1 MIGVATGGGGMAAL
15 KQVLARAGTEMALD
29 FGMNLIGDYIDDGCI
44 NNGWES
50 YFKSACMTGACSGMS
65 QGIMN
70 KFKGLEAAG
79 KLSCKALGNLR
90 LVADVSL
97 DALVSFATTGEVNLA
112 KLLLQNY
119 LANKLTMADPVDAA
133 TGSLYIPAVDMRLP
147 GLDGDFTVS
156 RRYESVNP
164 RAGLLGQGWTCS
176 AESFL
181 QYKGDACSV
190 LCADGHV
197 EGFHKKDGAW
207 RNDKG
212 GSGKISLA
220 YDAGQNLFVMHDI
233 VTHMSYFYGE
243 GGRIVRVEDGTG
255 HRSQYLYEDGILCGI
270 TTFTGIRIGVSVS
283 DGRLRELVDVLG
295 RTVRYEYDDRKRLVR
310 VNQNGRGITRYEYDG
325 KGRIT
330 GITDQNNKRY
340 TVNAYDSRGRVT
352 RQDYPDGTCCEISY
366 DDREGSASFY
376 YPETGGRQTAFH
388 NADGLVTRMEYQDGT
403 REEYEYDAWQNRTA
417 HRDRNGNLTRWEYAR
432 EGFLRKET
440 DAGGLETVREY
451 DGGGHVVSET
461 DNAGG
466 CIRYAYDKCHRLVR
480 KDTLLSSDPQEWGT
494 EEYEYDRHG
503 RCTKKT
509 DARGNATRY
518 RYADETM
525 QEPGGAG
532 YFPTREISPSGNEYA
547 YAYDA
552 AGRKTH
558 AKTADGSVHLAYNS
572 LNHVTCT
579 TDGEGNGTHG
589 DYDNLGSPIRHHNAR
604 QWEKGRS
611 GGHAYEYDYL
621 DRLIKV
627 RDAAGRV
634 KTFRR
639 NGQGSIV
646 YESLS
651 ALPAQIPENRTEQGI
666 TSTYDANENLICM
679 TCPDGGEWHTEY
691 DGEGNLTHDRRPGGM
706 AERRYTYDA
715 MNRLTG
721 VTADGRTEHTY
732 AYDKKGHVIRE
743 TDASGND
750 TLYAYDNAGRMTGKW
765 EHAFSGDGAG
775 GGGERRGYRVTQYLY
790 DPAGNMVE
798 ERRGSDAADAYEY
811 PHAFFAIR
819 KEYDGDN
826 RLVAVGDD
834 TGARVTYTYDAM
846 NNRTGET
853 RRINEQGAEYRAAYT
868 YDRAGRLVRKTVT
881 TDRDILSGGNAAK
894 TVSITGYGYDAA
906 GNLTEVRLP
915 GGGRL
920 RIVYDQA
927 DRPIYFLEED
937 KRNGILRGQAYRYA
951 DTCALPWENL
961 HAREGFARR
970 LNQRLMTCVSLSDY
984 RDAETGNLICAE
996 RPCEIRQ
1003 YAGKKAKGLY
1013 RELYR
1018 VYEEADRWNPE
1029 EMAAV
1034 DYGEP
1039 GTDYHAEHYAYN
1051 HCGQPTHTEDTCG
1064 GTYHAEY
1071 DTFGNLTMVTSPYGY
1086 QTHYGHDR
1094 DGNTVSKTNALGIRE
1109 YLLEY
1114 DATGNVASHTDGNGN
1129 VTRYARDASGNV
1141 VRVTGP
1147 DGKTDRSVTYDVW
1160 GRQLAATDGNGKTTT
1175 YMRDRA
1181 GRVTTVTNPD
1191 GSREHYGYDYAG
1203 NITSGTDGNGN
1214 KTQFLYNG
1222 ANRLERIIKA
1232 DGTERLFG
1240 YDSEERCTFRR
1251 DEDGNTVRM
1260 GYNLDGNMV
1269 LASGTPVGLG
1279 APSISSIYRYDAR
1292 GFLTSA
1298 MEGNTAYHYKRDSEG
1313 RVTEKADSRG
1323 RLFEVVYNPD
1333 GTIGRLGGTRYYY
1346 NFAGQMTCVM
1356 SDCGLGANYE
1366 YDNNGALIKTECD
1379 NGLTTTYTRDSRG
1392 RLESLRAGFAG
1403 ETALLDA
1410 KYTYDGNGNRTG
1422 KEELFFMEKGSVP
1435 TSAVTQYAYD
1445 SMNRLTMENRNGLA
1459 TTYTYDMAGNR
1470 TSRMKGDDR
1479 EEYRYNSR
1487 NQLTELTGA
1496 GKRTS
1501 YQYDPA
1507 GNLTQEQ
1514 RFIQERAETRKYT
1527 YDAYN
1532 RNTEVRGEDFLHRN
1546 FYDAEGLRNRIE
1558 ENGKATDFV
1567 YSGDMLYSEREESG
1581 AMERRYILGNE
1592 YLGHEDLVQDV
1603 TFSGENQKQ
1612 EYSYITDEQGS
1623 LRYILNADRQME
1635 TCQEYSAFGER
1646 IWQEG
1651 ASSRLGY
1658 NSQMGDEL
1666 SGLTYL
1672 RARYYNPA
1680 IGRFTQEDVI
1690 YDDGFNLYAY
1700 CGSNPIIYSDPSG
1713 LCDDNIEHCKHKI
1726 GGDFGGVS
1734 GDRSNR
1740 LALGLSDYL
1749 DDFADITN
1757 AHTWKNFTDPNNW
1770 QQGVLEALYN
1780 SDMEIVF
1787 NLDGIDSPW
1796 KAVMRASSGYGG
1808 GATDWELWQIKMAEE
1823 SWGRVTWYQNGK
1835 VVPNPFE

>member
-1 MIGVATGGGGMAAL
+1 M
-15 KQVLARAGTEMALD
+15 
-29 FGMNLIGDYIDDGCI
+29 
-44 NNGWES
+44 
-50 YFKSACMTGACSGMS
+50 
-65 QGIMN
+65 
-70 KFKGLEAAG
+70 
-79 KLSCKALGNLR
+79 
-90 LVADVSL
+90 
-97 DALVSFATTGEVNLA
+97 
-112 KLLLQNY
+112 
-119 LANKLTMADPVDAA
+119 DAA

-197 EGFHKKDGAW
+197 EGFHKKDGTW

-212 GSGKISLA
+212 GSGKLSLA

-243 GGRIVRVEDGTG
+243 RGRLVRVEDGTG

-270 TTFTGIRIGVSVS
+270 TTFTGLHIGVSVS

-295 RTVRYEYDDRKRLVR
+295 RTVRYEYDDKKRLVR

-340 TVNAYDSRGRVT
+340 TENAYDSRGRVT

-366 DDREGSASFY
+366 DDRANSASFY

-403 REEYEYDAWQNRTA
+403 HEEYGYDAWQNRTV

-432 EGFLRKET
+432 EGFLLKET
-440 DAGGLETVREY
+440 DAGGLETVYEY
-451 DGGGHVVSET
+451 DADGHVLSER
-461 DNAGG
+461 DNEGG
-466 CIRYAYDKCHRLVR
+466 CTRYAYDARHRLVR
-480 KDTLLSSDPQEWGT
+480 RETLLSSDPQEWGT

-503 RCTKKT
+503 RCTGKT

-518 RYADETM
+518 GYADETM
-525 QEPGGAG
+525 QEPEGAG
-532 YFPTREISPSGNEYA
+532 FFPIREVSPSGNEYT
-547 YAYDA
+547 YAYDR

-558 AKTADGSVHLAYNS
+558 AKTAAGSVHFAYNS

-579 TDGEGNGTHG
+579 TDGEGNAVHD
-589 DYDNLGSPIRHHNAR
+589 DYDNLGSPIRHHSAR
-604 QWEKGRS
+604 QWEKDRS
-611 GGHAYEYDYL
+611 GGYAYEYDYL
-621 DRLIKV
+621 DRLV
-627 RDAAGRV
+627 RVTDPAGRV

-651 ALPAQIPENRTEQGI
+651 ALPAQIPENRTAQGI

-691 DGEGNLTHDRRPGGM
+691 DSGGNLTHDRRPGGM
-706 AERRYTYDA
+706 AERRYVYDA

-721 VTADGRTEHTY
+721 VTADGRTERTY

-765 EHAFSGDGAG
+765 EYAFSEDGAG
-775 GGGERRGYRVTQYLY
+775 GGEKRKYRVTQYLY
-790 DPAGNMVE
+790 DPAGNMTE
-798 ERRGSDAADAYEY
+798 ERRGNDAADAYEY

-826 RLVAVGDD
+826 RLAAVEDD
-834 TGARVTYTYDAM
+834 TGARVTYTYDAR

-853 RRINEQGAEYRAAYT
+853 RRTNGQGAERRAAYT

-881 TDRDILSGGNAAK
+881 TTSPSGKGAGE
-894 TVSITGYGYDAA
+894 TVSGTAYGYDAD
-906 GNLTEVRLP
+906 GNLTGVRLP

-937 KRNGILRGQAYRYA
+937 KKNGILRGQAYRYA
-951 DTCALPWENL
+951 DTCPLPWEQPYAKEDA
-961 HAREGFARR
+961 ARL

-984 RDAETGNLICAE
+984 RDAETAALICAE
-996 RPCEIRQ
+996 RPCEIRH
-1003 YAGKKAKGLY
+1003 YAGKKAKSLY
-1013 RELYR
+1013 RELHR
-1018 VYEEADRWNPE
+1018 VYEEAARWDPG

-1051 HCGQPTHTEDTCG
+1051 HRGQLTLTGDTCG

-1129 VTRYARDASGNV
+1129 VTKYIRDASGNV

-1160 GRQLAATDGNGKTTT
+1160 GRQLTATDGNGNTTAYT
-1175 YMRDRA
+1175 RDRA

-1191 GSREHYGYDYAG
+1191 GSKEHYSYDYAG
-1203 NITSGTDGNGN
+1203 NIMGGTDGNGN

-1222 ANRLERIIKA
+1222 ADQLERIIKA
-1232 DGTERLFG
+1232 DGTERIFS

-1251 DEDGNTVRM
+1251 DENGNTIRM

-1269 LASGTPVGLG
+1269 LASGTPEGLG

-1323 RLFEVVYNPD
+1323 KLFEVVYNPD

-1346 NFAGQMTCVM
+1346 NYAGQMTCVM
-1356 SDCGLGANYE
+1356 PDCGLGANYE

-1410 KYTYDGNGNRTG
+1410 KYTYDGNGNRTS
-1422 KEELFFMEKGSVP
+1422 KNEKFFMQNDRTP

-1445 SMNRLTMENRNGLA
+1445 SMNRLTMESRNGF
-1459 TTYTYDMAGNR
+1459 TTAYTYDMAGNR
-1470 TSRMKGDDR
+1470 TGRLKGDDK

-1487 NQLTELTGA
+1487 NQLTELTGM
-1496 GKRTS
+1496 GRRTS

-1532 RNTEVRGEDFLHRN
+1532 RNTEVRGEDFLHKN

-1567 YSGDMLYSEREESG
+1567 YSGDMLYSEREVNSTREC
-1581 AMERRYILGNE
+1581 RYILGNE
-1592 YLGHEDLVQDV
+1592 YLGHEDTVQDV
-1603 TFSGENQKQ
+1603 TFSGEKQKQ

-1623 LRYILNADRQME
+1623 LRYILNAGRQTE
-1635 TCQEYSAFGER
+1635 TCQEYSAFGETISR
-1646 IWQEG
+1646 EG
-1651 ASSRLGY
+1651 APSRLGY

-1666 SGLTYL
+1666 TGLTYL

-1680 IGRFTQEDVI
+1680 TGRFTQEDVI

-1700 CGSNPIIYSDPSG
+1700 CGSNPVIYCDPSG
-1713 LCDDNIEHCKHKI
+1713 LAKKDNNIEFTPIKDS
-1726 GGDFGGVS
+1726 DFDKKFPVLGRTYNDIDVTGTVYSRGKVRTIDRKVYQLKDIDWDYVS
-1734 GDRSNR
+1734 SSPLNKKGLSNR
-1740 LALGLSDYL
+1740 QLARL
-1749 DDFADITN
+1749 
-1757 AHTWKNFTDPNNW
+1757 
-1770 QQGVLEALYN
+1770 
-1780 SDMEIVF
+1780 
-1787 NLDGIDSPW
+1787 
-1796 KAVMRASSGYGG
+1796 
-1808 GATDWELWQIKMAEE
+1808 
-1823 SWGRVTWYQNGK
+1823 GK
-1835 VVPNPFE
+1835 VPFGPDDMWIELHHLIQKEPGAMIELYGSKHDKYSKQLHNLIESGGSFRNNVDLGAQYEKFRSEYWKERIAEVEANEKNLNCKKKGC